1 MAENK
6 LSQLI
11 QNSLLISPEM
21 KEHLAA
27 KIIAFTEVQQQEMIT
42 AIQQSEED
50 LKQLLNDALKNDEV
64 KLQRVQ
70 RKLDEVWKL
79 YLQEIERASKSRED
93 SDQQVL
99 LDKLEEQ

>member
-1 MAENK
+1 MTENK

-27 KIIAFTEVQQQEMIT
+27 KIISFTDAQQQEMIT

-79 YLQEIERASKSRED
+79 YLKEAEGVSSSQEGE
-93 SDQQVL
+93 DQQEL
-99 LDKLEEQ
+99 LKKLDQ

>member
-27 KIIAFTEVQQQEMIT
+27 KIISFTEAQQQEMIT

-79 YLQEIERASKSRED
+79 YLKEAEGVSSSQEGE
-93 SDQQVL
+93 DQQEL
-99 LDKLEEQ
+99 LKKLDQ

>member
-1 MAENK
+1 MSEIK

-27 KIIAFTEVQQQEMIT
+27 KIISFTDTQQQEMIT

-64 KLQRVQ
+64 KLHRVQ

-79 YLQEIERASKSRED
+79 YIQEIEKTAEAQEEG
-93 SDQQVL
+93 DQQAL
-99 LDKLEEQ
+99 LDKLDE

>member
-27 KIIAFTEVQQQEMIT
+27 KIISFTDAQQQEMIT

-79 YLQEIERASKSRED
+79 YLKEAEGVSSSQEGE
-93 SDQQVL
+93 DQQEL
-99 LDKLEEQ
+99 LKKLDQ